1 MTDPA
6 ASPAVAGWYPDPA
19 GSAQRRWW
27 DGTKWTDTLE
37 TPYSTAA
44 AAQALRAP
52 EGTDPNTPWIWLIVF
67 LPWLPT
73 LGLLFIDWSGYIEAL
88 LTDPTGM
95 SAVTFLVTP
104 GYLLMIALG
113 WITTGLIIWFAYL
126 DWRELKR
133 RGVPQPFHWAW
144 IFLTFVVSYGVYTI
158 GRAVVANRR
167 TGQGLSVMW
176 VTIATFVAAFMLGIA
191 LSIFLTVQIINGVS
205 TMTFAP

>member
-6 ASPAVAGWYPDPA
+6 VSSTPAGWYPDPA

-37 TPYSTAA
+37 TPYSSGAA
-44 AAQALRAP
+44 VQALRAP

-67 LPWLPT
+67 LPWLSSI
-73 LGLLFIDWSGYIEAL
+73 GLFFIDWSGYIEAL
-88 LTDPTGM
+88 LSDPTGL
-95 SAVTFLVTP
+95 SALSFLFSP
-104 GYLLMIALG
+104 AYLISLVLG
-113 WITTGLIIWFAYL
+113 LIVTGLLIWFAYL
-126 DWRELKR
+126 DWRELQR

-144 IFLTFVVSYGVYTI
+144 IFLMFVVSYAVYTI

-167 TGQGLSVMW
+167 TGKGLSVMW
-176 VTIATFVAAFMLGIA
+176 VTIATLVAGLVLGFVLAIVW
-191 LSIFLTVQIINGVS
+191 TVQIFDVVS

>member
-6 ASPAVAGWYPDPA
+6 ASSTPAGWYPDPA

-27 DGTKWTDTLE
+27 DGSKWTDTLE

-44 AAQALRAP
+44 AVHAQRAP

-73 LGLLFIDWSGYIEAL
+73 LGLFFIDWSGYVEAL
-88 LTDPTGM
+88 LTDPTGQ

-104 GYLLMIALG
+104 GYRLMIALG

-144 IFLTFVVSYGVYTI
+144 IFLTFVVSYAVYTI

-167 TGQGLSVMW
+167 TGTGLSVMW
-176 VTIATFVAAFMLGIA
+176 ATIATIVAGFILGIVFA
-191 LSIFLTVQIINGVS
+191 IVLSIQIWDAISGLS
-205 TMTFAP
+205 FTP